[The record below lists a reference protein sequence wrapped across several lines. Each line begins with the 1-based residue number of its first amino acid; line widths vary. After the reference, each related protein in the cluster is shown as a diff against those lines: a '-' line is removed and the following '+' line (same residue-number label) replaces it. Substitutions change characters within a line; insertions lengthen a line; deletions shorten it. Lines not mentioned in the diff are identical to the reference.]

1 MPLFEPM
8 VGLFHPPAEIVDDI
22 FVVILINTL
31 AQIPLWS
38 IAFITPS
45 ALRAAGDSKFTSL
58 TSMLSMWLC
67 RVVLGYILGIV
78 FNLGIVGVWLAMDI
92 EWGVRGLVFLWRFRG
107 NKWVQ
112 HRLID

>member
-1 MPLFEPM
+1 
-8 VGLFHPPAEIVDDI
+8 
-22 FVVILINTL
+22 
-31 AQIPLWS
+31 
-38 IAFITPS
+38 
-45 ALRAAGDSKFTSL
+45 
-58 TSMLSMWLC
+58 MLSMWLC

-92 EWGVRGLVFLWRFRG
+92 EWGVRGIVFLWRFRG